1 MLTRRP
7 ERSSKSTGIAL
18 PNFEEVPTNSS
29 PLDVQTL
36 ATRLE
41 KLETANRRWKSA
53 SAIALLF
60 FLSLLLLSTR
70 HAERVA
76 AAARARADRIEPDVL
91 HARSVEAQDFVL
103 KDADGHIYARLGL
116 SPQARIKKN
125 GGAYLLPDD
134 ALPGQPALQ
143 FYNDKGDV
151 IWTAPSAAHF
161 LPIKP

>member
-1 MLTRRP
+1 M
-7 ERSSKSTGIAL
+7 
-18 PNFEEVPTNSS
+18 NSS

-36 ATRLE
+36 ATRVE

-76 AAARARADRIEPDVL
+76 AAARADRMEPDVL

-103 KDADGHIYARLGL
+103 KDADGHIYARLSL
-116 SPQARIKKN
+116 SPQARIKKH
-125 GGAYLLPDD
+125 GGTYLLPDD
-134 ALPGQPALQ
+134 ALPGQPSLQ
-143 FYNDKGDV
+143 FYDDKGDV